1 MTGTTFFASIASII
15 STVPARTPDAP
26 RPSETSFKAMIS
38 LTISGASGAPTPQQ
52 CDRIKLRCSVSTS
65 SAAILTLA
73 SFPKPVL
80 MP

>member
-1 MTGTTFFASIASII
+1 MT
-15 STVPARTPDAP
+15 
-26 RPSETSFKAMIS
+26 S

-52 CDRIKLRCSVSTS
+52 CDRIRFRCSVSTS